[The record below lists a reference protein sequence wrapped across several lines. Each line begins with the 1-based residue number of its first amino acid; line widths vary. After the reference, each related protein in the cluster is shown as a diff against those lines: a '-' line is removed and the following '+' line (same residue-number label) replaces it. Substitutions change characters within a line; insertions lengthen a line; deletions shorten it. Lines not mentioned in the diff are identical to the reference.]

1 MSFPANF
8 DNAKNEETSMFEK
21 RKVKRKKIDYMRYI
35 KFKNDFYK
43 ILFSIGILIFLADF
57 GSVQLFKELFQRARP
72 CHILEGI
79 RVVDGCGG
87 PFGFISSA
95 FHNLWYVDSS

>member
-35 KFKNDFYK
+35 KFKND
-43 ILFSIGILIFLADF
+43 
-57 GSVQLFKELFQRARP
+57 
-72 CHILEGI
+72 
-79 RVVDGCGG
+79 
-87 PFGFISSA
+87 
-95 FHNLWYVDSS
+95 